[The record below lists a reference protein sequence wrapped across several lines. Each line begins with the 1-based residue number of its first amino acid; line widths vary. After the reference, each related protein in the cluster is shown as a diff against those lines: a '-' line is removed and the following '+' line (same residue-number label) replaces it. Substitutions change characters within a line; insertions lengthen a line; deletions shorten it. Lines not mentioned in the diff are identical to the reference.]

1 VGLRVSVGNFEIDA
15 QETPNMRKPNI
26 VFAFADDWGR
36 YASAYSDHQAVN
48 NLNALIET
56 PHFDRV
62 AAEGAL
68 FLNALVPAPSCT
80 PCRSSIL
87 AGQYFWQTGLGAI
100 LMGAQWDDSIPSF
113 PLVLE
118 DEANYFIGHT
128 YKVWSP
134 GMTMNAPMGGK
145 RTAYNPAG
153 YNFNQFSHWVSEHAA
168 EYAVGNVGI
177 EQAKS
182 VLYQETRANVR
193 AFLKRVPDDQPFCYW
208 WGPTNTHRTWERGSG
223 KALWDID
230 PDALAGRMPAF
241 LPDVHEVRE
250 DAADY
255 LGECMATDVG
265 LGILI
270 EELEAAG
277 ELDNTLLVV
286 SGDHGIPG
294 MPRAKCNLYD
304 IGCEVA
310 LAIRWPGHV
319 QPNRIIEDFVNLMD
333 LGPTF
338 CEVGGVQ
345 APASMTAKSL
355 LSLLH
360 SSRSGQI
367 EVSRDFVVTGRERHI
382 AHARKGM
389 LPYPQRSIRTRRYIY
404 IVNFEPDRWPM
415 GDPIGLDGDERPTA
429 SLEELTHDT
438 FATFRDMDASP
449 TKAWLVTH
457 REEQDVEPLYDLAF
471 GKRPREEL
479 YDLQYD
485 PDYLNNVADEAAYA
499 EVKAELA
506 ARLKG
511 VLEEHDDPRL
521 TEQPCRYEYEPY
533 AGKVP
538 QVWFEAAAAEQDTFN
553 PTRAPKAQTKQSEK

>member
-1 VGLRVSVGNFEIDA
+1 MSSTR
-15 QETPNMRKPNI
+15 PNI

-36 YASAYSDHQAVN
+36 YASAYAQHQAAGG
-48 NLNALIET
+48 LNELLDT

-62 AAEGAL
+62 ATEGAL

-87 AGQYFWQTGLGAI
+87 AGQYFWQTGMGAI
-100 LMGAQWDDSIPSF
+100 LMGAMWDEEIPTF
-113 PLVLE
+113 PLTLE
-118 DEANYFIGHT
+118 AEAGYFIGHT

-134 GMTMNAPMGGK
+134 GMTMNAPMGAH
-145 RTAYNPAG
+145 RTAFNPAG
-153 YNFNQFSHWVSEHAA
+153 FNFNQFSHWVTEHA
-168 EYAVGNVGI
+168 GQFGSGRDGI
-177 EQAKS
+177 EAAKA
-182 VLYQETRANVR
+182 QMFAETRDNVR
-193 AFLKRVPDDQPFCYW
+193 AFLDSVPGDTPFCYW

-230 PDALAGRMPAF
+230 PDALQGRLPTF
-241 LPDVHEVRE
+241 LPDVHDIRE

-255 LGECMATDVG
+255 LGECLATDAG

-270 EELEAAG
+270 DELARYNK
-277 ELDNTLLVV
+277 LDNTLLVV

-310 LAIRWPGHV
+310 LAARWPGKIE
-319 QPNRIIEDFVNLMD
+319 PGRIVEDFVNLMD

-338 CEVGGVQ
+338 CAAGGIEPPATMSGRSLLPVLTS
-345 APASMTAKSL
+345 PAS
-355 LSLLH
+355 
-360 SSRSGQI
+360 GQ
-367 EVSRDFVVTGRERHI
+367 VDKTRDYVVTGRERHI

-389 LPYPQRSIRTRRYIY
+389 LPYPQRAIRTRDFIY
-404 IVNFEPDRWPM
+404 IINFEPDRWPM
-415 GDPIGLDGDERPTA
+415 GDPLGLEPDSDRPEPSA
-429 SLEELTHDT
+429 EALTHDT
-438 FATFRDMDASP
+438 FVTFRDMDASP

-457 REEQDVEPLYDLAF
+457 REEHDVEPLYDLAF

-479 YDLQYD
+479 YDLRRD
-485 PDYLNNVADEAAYA
+485 PDYMHNLADDPDYA
-499 EVKAELA
+499 DVRAELKR
-506 ARLKG
+506 RLLD
-511 VLEEHDDPRL
+511 VLEAEQDPRL

-538 QVWFEAAAAEQDTFN
+538 QVWFEAAAAEQDILN
-553 PTRAPKAQTKQSEK
+553 PSR

>member
-1 VGLRVSVGNFEIDA
+1 MKTSAPSA
-15 QETPNMRKPNI
+15 QPNI

-36 YASAYSDHQAVN
+36 YASAYAKHQALGG
-48 NLNALIET
+48 LNELIQT

-100 LMGAQWDDSIPSF
+100 LMGAQWDESIPTF
-113 PLVLE
+113 PLALE
-118 DEANYFIGHT
+118 AHANYFIGHT

-134 GMTMNAPMGGK
+134 GMTMNAPMGAK

-153 YNFNQFSHWVSEHAA
+153 YNFNQFSHWVTQNANDFGEGDA
-168 EYAVGNVGI
+168 GI
-177 EQAKS
+177 EQAKQS
-182 VLYQETRANVR
+182 LYEETRANVR
-193 AFLKRVPDDQPFCYW
+193 AFLDAVPTGQPFCYW

-223 KALWDID
+223 KTLWGLD
-230 PDALAGRMPAF
+230 PDQLKGRMPGF
-241 LPDVHEVRE
+241 LPDVHDVRE

-255 LGECMATDVG
+255 LGECLATDAG
-265 LGILI
+265 LGVLMQA
-270 EELEAAG
+270 LEHDG
-277 ELDNTLLVV
+277 LLDNTLLVV

-310 LAIRWPGHV
+310 LAARWPDKIRPG
-319 QPNRIIEDFVNLMD
+319 RIIEDFVNLMD

-338 CEVGGVQ
+338 CAAGGMS
-345 APASMTAKSL
+345 PPKSMTAKSILPL
-355 LSLLH
+355 LFSEED
-360 SSRSGQI
+360 GQI
-367 EVSRDFVVTGRERHI
+367 EPERDHVVTGRERHI

-389 LPYPQRSIRTRRYIY
+389 LPYPQRSIRTADFIY

-415 GDPIGLDGDERPTA
+415 GDPLGLEDGSDRPA
-429 SLEELTHDT
+429 PSIEDLTHDT
-438 FATFRDMDASP
+438 FATLRDMDASP

-457 REEQDVEPLYDLAF
+457 REEHDVEPLYQLAF

-479 YDLQYD
+479 YDLNAD
-485 PDYLNNVADEAAYA
+485 PDYMTNVADDPNYEPIRAKLETRLMAILEA
-499 EVKAELA
+499 EN
-506 ARLKG
+506 
-511 VLEEHDDPRL
+511 DPRL
-521 TEQPCRYEYEPY
+521 TEQPCRYEYAPY
-533 AGKVP
+533 AGKVAK
-538 QVWFEAAAAEQDTFN
+538 VWFEAAAEEQDTFN
-553 PTRAPKAQTKQSEK
+553 PTQTK